1 MGGLFSVEEI
11 RDKPPKYNID
21 SLHSNLSGYIKHLK
35 KFTEGL
41 QNDIRMSIRGESG
54 NKLITE
60 FLLNIYAESKKSDDR
75 KGTNLINQGVDTNTN
90 AIRILIS
97 WIYDN
102 LTNVYQHDIPGTN

>member
-54 NKLITE
+54 NKHLCVCAWTCDVCVSPTK
-60 FLLNIYAESKKSDDR
+60 FRAVESPRDR
-75 KGTNLINQGVDTNTN
+75 G
-90 AIRILIS
+90 IR
-97 WIYDN
+97 
-102 LTNVYQHDIPGTN
+102 H